1 MDFNQQQNQRQTQK
15 QSYIPN
21 LLQGVHLLQ
30 LNRIDLSTYLTSQ
43 ILDNPFIDLPD
54 QEIRLVQSALKETA
68 SVIEQTTASQPSL
81 FDFLKEQIEL
91 FYRKT
96 YLRELIF
103 WWVNQLNH
111 KGYVTKTVQEAQ
123 EETGATTVELV
134 DALTL
139 LQQLDP
145 PGIGARDLRE
155 CLLLQTERLDF
166 APEIAYI
173 IIEENLTALTEKKWS
188 ALAQT
193 YNVDEKDI
201 NAVYQFIQNL
211 TPSPGEAY
219 QTVFTPFV
227 LPELSVSLDKDELV
241 IRETKYRTPLLTFN
255 HDYFSELENSDDA
268 QVITYIK
275 EKKQEYETLQSSLEK
290 RKETIMRVG
299 TAIIMHQQAF
309 FKDKNASLA
318 PLQLN
323 DLAEELH
330 LNQSTISRAV
340 RDTYIETPYGSFE
353 LKTFLSRRSGQSDM
367 SKDHIQQALEQLVKT
382 EDRSRP
388 LSDQALSD
396 ALKEKNIT
404 LSRRGV
410 TKYRKQLNIP
420 SSKQRRSL

>member
-30 LNRIDLSTYLTSQ
+30 LNRIDLSTYLTNQ

-103 WWVNQLNH
+103 WWVNQLDH
-111 KGYVTKTVQEAQ
+111 KGYVTRTVEEAQ
-123 EETGATTVELV
+123 EETGATPVELI

-145 PGIGARDLRE
+145 PGIGARDLKE
-155 CLLLQTERLDF
+155 CLLIQTERLDF
-166 APEIAYI
+166 APDIAYI
-173 IIEENLTALTEKKWS
+173 VIEENLETLTEKKWS
-188 ALAQT
+188 ALAQI
-193 YNVDEKDI
+193 YNVDEKNIID
-201 NAVYQFIQNL
+201 VYHFIQKL

-219 QTVFTPFV
+219 QTVLTPFV
-227 LPELSVSLDKDELV
+227 LPELSVSVDNDELV
-241 IRETKYRTPLLTFN
+241 IKETKYRTPLLTFN
-255 HDYFSELENSDDA
+255 HDYFSELESSVDD
-268 QVITYIK
+268 QVISYIK
-275 EKKQEYETLQSSLEK
+275 EKKQEYDTLQTSLKK
-290 RKETIMRVG
+290 RKETILRVG

-330 LNQSTISRAV
+330 LNQSTISRTV
-340 RDTYIETPYGSFE
+340 RDTYIETPSGSFE
-353 LKTFLSRRSGQSDM
+353 LKSFLSRRSSQSDM
-367 SKDHIQQALEQLVKT
+367 SKNHVQQALEQLVKT
-382 EDRSRP
+382 EDKSRP

-396 ALKEKNIT
+396 ALKEKDIT

-410 TKYRKQLNIP
+410 TKYRKQLNLP